1 MNEKQSECDNSVILE
16 DLVIKDENNTSV
28 SEMAGSDLIDK
39 MEENLKNS
47 DKDYSEIVVD
57 VLG

>member
-16 DLVIKDENNTSV
+16 DHVIKDENNTSV

>member
-1 MNEKQSECDNSVILE
+1 MNEKQSDCGNSVNLE
-16 DLVIKDENNTSV
+16 DHVIKGQDNISV
-28 SEMAGSDLIDK
+28 ADMTGSDFIEQVED
-39 MEENLKNS
+39 NLKNS